1 MAGLSILAKIL
12 VVDDEEVMR
21 DSCKQILSRQGHH
34 VKLAED
40 GYQGLRLLKEESF
53 DLVILDLKM
62 PGIDGMEVLEKI
74 KENSSEMVVVVIT
87 GYATVES
94 AVEAMKRGAYDF
106 LPKPFTP
113 EEFRLIVERALEKKG
128 LIMENIYLRQELEIR
143 RKSKVIIGKSKVMQ
157 EVYELVKRVG
167 PTDSTVLILGESGT
181 GKELVAKAIH
191 YHSRRKN
198 KPFITVDC
206 GALVENLFESE
217 LFGHVKGS
225 FTDAVATK
233 HGRFELANGGTL
245 FFDEIG
251 NIGPNVQTKLL
262 RAIQEREITKVGNSK
277 AVKVDVRIIAATNRN
292 LRKAIQEKT
301 FREDLFYRLSVVPI
315 TLPRLREKP
324 EDIPELANY
333 FLKKYNQKRGK
344 NLTGISQRA
353 MKALVEY
360 SWPGNVREL
369 ENAIERAVVLT
380 RDNVI
385 EPFDLSYYGLAV
397 DVPLRLTPGN
407 HKRLMDVEK
416 EHILRILKETGWHK
430 SQTAKLL
437 GIDRKTLYAKMK
449 KYRITKN
456 LGNNFPLLGRNSP
469 MESQRI

>member
-1 MAGLSILAKIL
+1 MAKLSVLANIL

-21 DSCKQILSRQGHH
+21 DSCRQILSREGHN

-40 GYQGLRLLKEESF
+40 GHEGLKLLKEKSF

-62 PGIDGMEVLEKI
+62 PGIDGMQVLEEI
-74 KENSSEMVVVVIT
+74 KQNSPETIVVVIT

-113 EEFRLIVERALEKKG
+113 GEFRLIVERALEKKR
-128 LIMENIYLRQELEIR
+128 LVLENIYLRQELEVR
-143 RKSKVIIGKSKVMQ
+143 RKSEVIIGKSKAMQ
-157 EVYELVKRVG
+157 KVYELVRRVG

-181 GKELVAKAIH
+181 GKELVARAVH
-191 YHSRRKN
+191 YHSRREN
-198 KPFITVDC
+198 KAFITVDC

-251 NIGPNVQTKLL
+251 NIGPDVQAKLL
-262 RAIQEREITKVGNSK
+262 RAIQEREITKIGSSE
-277 AVKVDVRIIAATNRN
+277 AIKVDVRIIAATNKN
-292 LRKAIQEKT
+292 LRKAIQEET
-301 FREDLFYRLSVVPI
+301 FREDLFYRLGVVPI
-315 TLPRLREKP
+315 TLPPLRERP
-324 EDIPELANY
+324 EDISELANY

-344 NLTGISQRA
+344 NLTGISPRA
-353 MKALVEY
+353 MKALSEY

-369 ENAIERAVVLT
+369 ENAIERAVVLAKGNAI
-380 RDNVI
+380 DSS
-385 EPFDLSYYGLAV
+385 DLSYYGLGVEALLE
-397 DVPLRLTPGN
+397 PASGSQKRLT
-407 HKRLMDVEK
+407 DVEK
-416 EHILRILKETGWHK
+416 EHILRTLEDTGWRR
-430 SQTAKLL
+430 SQAAKLL
-437 GIDRKTLYAKMK
+437 GIDRKTLRSKMK
-449 KYRITKN
+449 KYGISEDLRHN
-456 LGNNFPLLGRNSP
+456 SPLLGRNSP
-469 MESQRI
+469 VEEQGI